1 MLSTSSQI
9 NVHPPEYTAVPVSLL
24 EWCWIWVQSGDPLY
38 AAVFSLSSCHGH
50 ICPILVIFLQ
60 KAHIHC
66 WSREEKLWSK
76 FYFNPLIMDGFKGG
90 ATFPELKSNFHNW
103 GAASV
108 MMSTTIAAAKFMN
121 FGCFLPRL
129 LCEQPLPSLVD
140 TRSLLG
146 ALRFWWPYLDP
157 QLLHF
162 SPC

>member
-1 MLSTSSQI
+1 MRQCIL
-9 NVHPPEYTAVPVSLL
+9 
-24 EWCWIWVQSGDPLY
+24 WV
-38 AAVFSLSSCHGH
+38 AAT
-50 ICPILVIFLQ
+50 VIFVQ
-60 KAHIHC
+60 FWSFFFAKNAHTLLK
-66 WSREEKLWSK
+66 REEKLWSK
-76 FYFNPLIMDGFKGG
+76 FYLNPLIMDGFKGG
-90 ATFPELKSNFHNW
+90 VTFPELKSNFHNW

-146 ALRFWWPYLDP
+146 ALRFWWPYFDP

-162 SPC
+162 SHATCRSQNMSTILEKWSSLKVTGYFLA